1 MLFLIVAVLLFLL
14 QNLSFKEFSRR
25 FPNTLAET
33 ARMSRIA
40 LPLGALCLIPA
51 GGAALLS
58 PVGFAVSAAFSVCY
72 VLTNAL
78 YLASLACGPFS
89 LSAMLSSMGLLV
101 TVVMNLLLW
110 HESLTALRVAGVL
123 CMVVVI
129 VMTGLGRREGRLS
142 LKWFLLSLGAMVTNG
157 LCGVTQKAY
166 QMLDASPN
174 PSAFNFWSFLFAGA
188 IYLAISLA
196 RRAQPLPAASKK
208 ALCPVHPVRGRDHRS
223 GQPVHAQEPGL
234 HPVGRGLSGHAGLAG
249 GAHRAVLADPVQGK
263 AHAEDARQPADE
275 HRGYRAAEPVEDA
288 FRSEIARSSRPETR
302 ARFSEKR
309 RKFLLQCVQ
318 AVAIRVKRV
327 YDIYIMHFL
336 CVGG

>member
-129 VMTGLGRREGRLS
+129 VMTGLGRREGALS
-142 LKWFLLSLGAMVTNG
+142 LRWFLLSLGAMVTNG

-208 ALCPVHPVRGRDHRS
+208 PYALCTLSVGVTTVAANLFMLRSLGYIPSVVAYPVM
-223 GQPVHAQEPGL
+223 
-234 HPVGRGLSGHAGLAG
+234 
-249 GAHRAVLADPVQGK
+249 QGSLV
-263 AHAEDARQPADE
+263 AL
-275 HRGYRAAEPVEDA
+275 
-288 FRSEIARSSRPETR
+288 IALCSLILY
-302 ARFSEKR
+302 SEKLTP
-309 RKFLLQCVQ
+309 KTLVSLLMSIAGIV
-318 AVAIRVKRV
+318 
-327 YDIYIMHFL
+327 L
-336 CVGG
+336 LNL

>member
-1 MLFLIVAVLLFLL
+1 MLFLIAAVLLFLL

-51 GGAALLS
+51 GGAARLS
-58 PVGFAVSAAFSVCY
+58 PTGFAFSAAFSVCY

-110 HESLTALRVAGVL
+110 HESLTALRVAGVA
-123 CMVVVI
+123 CMLVVI
-129 VMTGLGRREGRLS
+129 VMTGLGRSEGKLS

-166 QMLDASPN
+166 QMLDASPA
-174 PSAFNFWSFLFAGA
+174 PAAFNLWSFLFAGA

-196 RRAQPLPAASKK
+196 RRAQSLPASSKNSY
-208 ALCPVHPVRGRDHRS
+208 ALCTLSVGVTTVVANLFMLRSLGYIPSVVAYPVMQGSLVSLIALCSLILYREKLTPKTLVS
-223 GQPVHAQEPGL
+223 LLV
-234 HPVGRGLSGHAGLAG
+234 SIAGI
-249 GAHRAVLADPVQGK
+249 VL
-263 AHAEDARQPADE
+263 
-275 HRGYRAAEPVEDA
+275 
-288 FRSEIARSSRPETR
+288 
-302 ARFSEKR
+302 
-309 RKFLLQCVQ
+309 LNL
-318 AVAIRVKRV
+318 
-327 YDIYIMHFL
+327 
-336 CVGG
+336 